1 MAVTSL
7 IAIIVQLVTFV
18 VVVTMS
24 ATLINRVSTLVE
36 VRRRLGAQVGAP
48 AGATGERRQ
57 ASTLVRRGQV
67 TNPFLLWVQRSTSL
81 ADAKDQAKLS
91 RDLAM
96 AGIEH
101 PAAPILYVVIR
112 FGAAIGLPLA
122 FLISQQL
129 DPKPMA
135 GMQLAVG
142 ALIFCATGLIA
153 PRALL
158 DNRINAR
165 KTLLE
170 QQFPDALDLMV
181 VCVEAGLGLEAALV
195 RVGREVRESHS
206 RIAEEF
212 DRTSQELA
220 AGRGRADALRA
231 LADRTDVESVKS
243 FAALLIQTDT
253 LGTSIGQ
260 TLRTYSNEMRD
271 HRMLTAEEKAM
282 RIPVLLT
289 VPLVACILPVI
300 VTALMLPAIIDVVRK
315 LLPALNGVGG

>member
-1 MAVTSL
+1 MPITS
-7 IAIIVQLVTFV
+7 IIVALVQIVTFFV
-18 VVVTMS
+18 VVFGS
-24 ATLINRVSTLVE
+24 LALINRATTLLE
-36 VRRRLGAQVGAP
+36 VRRRLGAQVGA
-48 AGATGERRQ
+48 AGDRGQ
-57 ASTLVRRGQV
+57 ARSELVRQGQV
-67 TNPFLLWVQRSTSL
+67 SNPFLLWVQRSTSP
-81 ADAKDQAKLS
+81 AEAKDQVKLV

-101 PAAPILYVVIR
+101 PAAPILYVIAR

-122 FLISQQL
+122 FLIAQQF
-129 DPKPMA
+129 DPKPMM
-135 GMQLAVG
+135 GLRLAAA
-142 ALIFCATGLIA
+142 ALVLCATGLIA

-165 KTLLE
+165 KLQLE

-181 VCVEAGLGLEAALV
+181 VCVEAGLGLESALL
-195 RVGREVRESHS
+195 RVGREVHESHP
-206 RIAEEF
+206 RVAEEF

-220 AGRGRADALRA
+220 AGRGRADALRG

-300 VTALMLPAIIDVVRK
+300 VTALTLPAMIDVVRN
-315 LLPALNGVGG
+315 LLPALKGGGG